1 MIAGIIEERGI
12 ERLFA
17 GQPSVAHLLSF
28 VIRTGNTFL
37 GSLLWVRL
45 PLVIV
50 FMGVWC
56 ESAVPCQTPC

>member
-37 GSLLWVRL
+37 GSLLWVR
-45 PLVIV
+45 PCNDVPVDARMMWI
-50 FMGVWC
+50 C
-56 ESAVPCQTPC
+56 SARVDPC